1 MDYKGG
7 CMEQEKTLLQQIRD
21 KEQEFS
27 KTIEIVK
34 HETDAQIAA
43 ARAGREN
50 ALQDAERTGKKAA
63 EELSLRE
70 KQKTDTEIERMI
82 KAAASETEKAK
93 VKGERNL
100 RSAVEKIVGYVI
112 ME

>member
-1 MDYKGG
+1 
-7 CMEQEKTLLQQIRD
+7 MEQEKTLLQQIRD